1 MIPFAEFAPDRAAY
15 DPAYTDVA
23 QNVLPSVTGYRPFKS
38 LAAFSGAVSAQVY
51 GFAAMRQSA
60 GNYQLFAGTET
71 TLEKLNSSTLAWDDV
86 SSTSYSLAAPAA
98 WGFSQFGPYALAC
111 NIGNV
116 TQVFNLD
123 SDSAFSNLG
132 GSPPQSRRLM
142 VVGDFVVAMS
152 TSTDA
157 RSVAWSGIRKHDFW
171 TFGQEG
177 SDFQSFP
184 DGGDVMNGVGS
195 QSGGIIFQEK
205 VIREMYFVP
214 NSRYTFGFRK
224 ISEGNGLVA
233 RDAIARIGGT
243 TFYLDEDGFYM
254 LPDGGIPTPIGNE
267 RVDNYFYSDLD
278 TDYLQNV
285 QATADPIRK
294 IVFFRYVST
303 SNANAAQSDK
313 MLVYNWALNKWSVVD
328 IGLSWFAASATTGY
342 TLDGLDA
349 VSASVDALAFSLD
362 SRLWKGG
369 RPVLAGFDTS
379 NQMGFFDGA
388 NLEGTVETAS
398 IELNPGSRSMV
409 RGFRITTDAAG
420 TFGRIGES
428 ETHDA
433 ATTWKTEVSPSTRT
447 GMHKSRSSGRLN
459 RFRARVPAGTTWEH
473 LTGVSDI
480 ELAGAGK

>member
-1 MIPFAEFAPDRAAY
+1 MIPFAEYAPDRAKY

-23 QNVLPSVTGYRPFKS
+23 QNVLPSVTGYRPFPS
-38 LAAFSGAVSAQVY
+38 LAAFSSAASAQVY
-51 GFAAMRQSA
+51 GFSAMRQSA

-86 SSTSYSLAAPAA
+86 SSTSYSLAAPEA
-98 WGFSQFGPYALAC
+98 WGFAQFGPYALAS
-111 NIGNV
+111 NVGNV

-123 SDSAFSNLG
+123 SDSAFADLG

-142 VVGDFVVAMS
+142 VVGDFVVALS
-152 TSTDA
+152 LSSDA
-157 RSVAWSGIRKHDFW
+157 RALAWSGIRKHDFW
-171 TFGQEG
+171 TYGKEG
-177 SDFQSFP
+177 SDLQSFP
-184 DGGDVMNGVGS
+184 DGGDVMNGIGS
-195 QSGGIIFQEK
+195 QTGGIIFQEK
-205 VIREMYFVP
+205 IIREMYFVP

-254 LPDGGIPTPIGNE
+254 LPDGGIPAPIGNE
-267 RVDNYFYSDLD
+267 RVDNFFYEDLD

-303 SNANAAQSDK
+303 SNANAAYSDK
-313 MLVYNWALNKWSVVD
+313 VLAYNWALNKWSVTN

-342 TLDGLDA
+342 TLEGLDD
-349 VSASVDALAFSLD
+349 VNASLDALPFSLD

-388 NLEGTVETAS
+388 NLEATVETAS
-398 IELNPGSRSMV
+398 IELNPGSRAMV
-409 RGFRITTDAAG
+409 RGFRIETDASG
-420 TFGRIGES
+420 TLGRLGAS
-428 ETHDA
+428 ETHSA
-433 ATTWKTEVSPSTRT
+433 ATTWKDEVSPSNRT
-447 GMHKSRSSGRLN
+447 GRHQTRAGGRLN
-459 RFRARVPAGTTWEH
+459 RFRARVPSGTDWEH
-473 LTGVSDI
+473 LTGIDDV